1 MFQKCIVCPVKI
13 KVWFSITTHQKS
25 NSNIYPK
32 FVTCYVHPIFKTTF
46 CFSAIRALIIASFCK
61 IFPYLFVNSI
71 NLTTIL
77 SGKNVLN
84 TVNMSLGS
92 EGTLFTP
99 GMPVN
104 GNLVSLVWPLSTQSF
119 PG

>member
-1 MFQKCIVCPVKI
+1 M
-13 KVWFSITTHQKS
+13 
-25 NSNIYPK
+25 
-32 FVTCYVHPIFKTTF
+32 
-46 CFSAIRALIIASFCK
+46 RALIIASFCK

-99 GMPVN
+99 GMPVM
-104 GNLVSLVWPLSTQSF
+104 
-119 PG
+119 